1 MSSDSLLA
9 ELVAGLS
16 EVHEKLVARA
26 REAEEKARLL
36 GSELAAVAAARD
48 ERQERV
54 EELLDL
60 LRDQET
66 AGHQVQEALEKARKE
81 AQDHYRVAASYQ
93 KELLMHRRA
102 QKLAPEV
109 EQDQQAEAERRL
121 VLYGLAKAL
130 EATRGTPAWDNDDR
144 ALEWF
149 TLLDRA
155 QKLVPSLELAR

>member
-1 MSSDSLLA
+1 MVSDSLLA

-16 EVHEKLVARA
+16 EVHEKLVTRA
-26 REAEEKARLL
+26 REAEEKVRHLT
-36 GSELAAVAAARD
+36 SQLATATAARD
-48 ERQERV
+48 ERIARV
-54 EELLDL
+54 DELLDL
-60 LRDQET
+60 LRDEET
-66 AGHQVQEALEKARKE
+66 ARHDAQEALAKARQE
-81 AQDHYRVAASYQ
+81 VQDHIRVAASYQ

-109 EQDQQAEAERRL
+109 EQDAQAEAERRL

-130 EATRGTPAWDNDDR
+130 EATRGTPVWADADR